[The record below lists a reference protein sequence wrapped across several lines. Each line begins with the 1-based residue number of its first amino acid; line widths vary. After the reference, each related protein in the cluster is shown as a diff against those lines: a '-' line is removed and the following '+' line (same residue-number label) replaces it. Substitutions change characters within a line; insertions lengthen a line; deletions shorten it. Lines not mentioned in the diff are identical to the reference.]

1 MKVLFPR
8 DIPKGMFSMHLT
20 VGPVTITIVQM
31 FILALG
37 AAVSLA
43 VFNGITKTGSGSKLG
58 GIIASLFVILVFVII
73 AFFKLSEMWLLE
85 CGAKFLRKYF
95 FDTTKKFQT
104 NFLGYADIDISLA
117 KLSSNESQRIM
128 ENKEYKLDKTTFD
141 QIENS
146 GLL

>member
-73 AFFKLSEMWLLE
+73 AFFKLSEM
-85 CGAKFLRKYF
+85 
-95 FDTTKKFQT
+95 
-104 NFLGYADIDISLA
+104 
-117 KLSSNESQRIM
+117 
-128 ENKEYKLDKTTFD
+128 
-141 QIENS
+141 
-146 GLL
+146 

>member
-1 MKVLFPR
+1 
-8 DIPKGMFSMHLT
+8 
-20 VGPVTITIVQM
+20 
-31 FILALG
+31 
-37 AAVSLA
+37 
-43 VFNGITKTGSGSKLG
+43 
-58 GIIASLFVILVFVII
+58 
-73 AFFKLSEMWLLE
+73 LE
-85 CGAKFLRKYF
+85 CGAKFLRTYF